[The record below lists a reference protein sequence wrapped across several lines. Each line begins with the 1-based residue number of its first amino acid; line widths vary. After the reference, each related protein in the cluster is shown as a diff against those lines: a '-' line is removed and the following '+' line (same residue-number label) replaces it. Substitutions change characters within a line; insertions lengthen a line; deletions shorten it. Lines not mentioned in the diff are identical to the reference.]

1 MTRFEG
7 LRCKEVQ
14 NVLEAYVD
22 GDLPTAEEAR
32 VRAHLGS
39 CPSCARELALAEAI
53 QRELRSLPLP
63 DCPPEVLRKVVPLTR
78 PERRI
83 ARPFRAA
90 LAAAMLAAAAGASVF
105 FLGPFRQEEPDP
117 QEVARATEEARYAL
131 AYIGQVSRR
140 TGLTLRDRLET
151 EPGRP

>member
-1 MTRFEG
+1 MTRFDG
-7 LRCKEVQ
+7 LRCEEVQ
-14 NVLEAYVD
+14 DVLEAYVD
-22 GDLPTAEEAR
+22 GDLSTAEEAR

-39 CPSCARELALAEAI
+39 CPSCATELALAEAI
-53 QRELRSLPLP
+53 QRELRSLPIP
-63 DCPPEVLRKVVPLTR
+63 DCPPEVLRKVVPFTR
-78 PERRI
+78 RRN
-83 ARPFRAA
+83 ARPLRSV
-90 LAAAMLAAAAGASVF
+90 LAAAMLAAAVGASVF

-140 TGLTLRDRLET
+140 AGLTLRDHPEA

>member
-1 MTRFEG
+1 MTRFDG
-7 LRCKEVQ
+7 LRCEEVQ
-14 NVLEAYVD
+14 DVLEAYVD
-22 GDLPTAEEAR
+22 GDLSTAEEAR

-39 CPSCARELALAEAI
+39 CPSCATELALAEAI
-53 QRELRSLPLP
+53 QRELRSLPIP
-63 DCPPEVLRKVVPLTR
+63 DCPPEVLRKVVPFTR
-78 PERRI
+78 RRN
-83 ARPFRAA
+83 ARPLRSV
-90 LAAAMLAAAAGASVF
+90 LAAAMLAAAVGASVF

-140 TGLTLRDRLET
+140 AGLTLRDHLEA